1 MACHSSGSDWASRL
15 GANMVWSRKAADS
28 TLRIVKLALS
38 LIAVSCVLAH
48 ASPTKP
54 VRVIVAFTPGGATDI
69 IARTLMP
76 RLAELWGQPVVVE
89 NRPGAGGSLAAQI
102 VARAAADGATLLVHS
117 SGYSINVA
125 LNPALPYD
133 PRRDFIEVAPL
144 ASQAQ
149 ALVVNP
155 ASGIRSVAELIA
167 AAKGKPGEVTY
178 GSSGIGS
185 GAHFAAEKFRIA
197 AGIEVLHIP
206 YKGGADAI
214 NDTVAGRLAFTFNTL
229 SLALPYIRDGRLTVL
244 GVSSSRRSSLLPD
257 VPTIAESGLP
267 GFEFT
272 FWNGLWAPAGT
283 PTAITEQIARELAQV
298 VAAAEVRERL
308 SRLGAEPMAMTP
320 KEFSRFVES
329 EIEAAQRIVRV
340 SGIKPQ

>member
-1 MACHSSGSDWASRL
+1 MR
-15 GANMVWSRKAADS
+15 
-28 TLRIVKLALS
+28 LALI
-38 LIAVSCVLAH
+38 LLLLCVAPAH
-48 ASPTKP
+48 AFPTKP

-76 RLAELWGQPVVVE
+76 RLAERWGQPVVVE

-102 VARAAADGATLLVHS
+102 VARAPADGATLLVHS
-117 SGYSINVA
+117 SGYSINAA

-133 PRRDFIEVAPL
+133 PRRDFVEVAPL

-155 ASGIRSVAELIA
+155 ASGMRSVAELIA
-167 AAKGKPGEVTY
+167 AAKARPGEVTY

-206 YKGGADAI
+206 YKGGAEAI

-229 SLALPYIRDGRLTVL
+229 SLALPYVRDGRLLVL
-244 GVSSSRRSSLLPD
+244 GVSSTQRSSLLPE
-257 VPTIAESGLP
+257 VPTIGESGLI
-267 GFEFT
+267 GLAGYEST

-283 PTAITEQIARELAQV
+283 PAAIVEKIARDLAQI
-298 VAAAEVRERL
+298 VATAEVRERL
-308 SRLGAEPMAMTP
+308 ARLGAEPMAMTP
-320 KEFSRFVES
+320 AEFARFVRS
-329 EIEAAQRIVRV
+329 EIDSAERIVRIAGV
-340 SGIKPQ
+340 KAQ